1 MGGWYMDCRAH
12 WAPLSLFFPSPS
24 VLRSQFWFIRVWS
37 EFLSGMCVMFSNS
50 LHSHKYFLSLGVN
63 GSLAG
68 WRTLGLQS
76 FSLRLLSDVFPQST
90 RPRGAD
96 EKPILFHMRI
106 TCSFCLEAFEILSLT
121 LEFRNSTRICLGMCF
136 VHQPYVNLGEAFPS
150 TDAGFSLGKCS
161 FFV

>member
-1 MGGWYMDCRAH
+1 MAAWLVGG
-12 WAPLSLFFPSPS
+12 L
-24 VLRSQFWFIRVWS
+24 
-37 EFLSGMCVMFSNS
+37 
-50 LHSHKYFLSLGVN
+50 LGCN
-63 GSLAG
+63 P
-68 WRTLGLQS
+68 
-76 FSLRLLSDVFPQST
+76 FLSDVFPQSA

-136 VHQPYVNLGEAFPS
+136 VHQPYVNLREAFPS